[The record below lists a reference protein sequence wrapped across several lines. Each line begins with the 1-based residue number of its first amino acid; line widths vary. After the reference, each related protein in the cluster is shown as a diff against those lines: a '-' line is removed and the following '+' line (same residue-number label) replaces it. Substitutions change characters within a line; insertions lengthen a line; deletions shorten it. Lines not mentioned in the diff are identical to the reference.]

1 MTRPS
6 GRNSPQQIQQRATP
20 QSESPTPITRPAAQ
34 APVRRLTEEGIEVNE
49 AAGKLLDAIRS
60 INQKRN
66 VVTIDEF
73 RRYEPLFRKPTH
85 AIELAEEHAIKDL
98 SNEFTMRFDPYHE
111 IQITDATKTKVV
123 LILPRIFTQM
133 RPAENN
139 LYADVAFSRAGRL
152 ATLQQARPEQ
162 REAATA
168 QLKQHLEV
176 AQRSNFDI
184 VREGAEIFAQAQLDF
199 DRIYHPERVAPQSA
213 AVSMTPTILDD
224 DECEEVE

>member
-1 MTRPS
+1 
-6 GRNSPQQIQQRATP
+6 
-20 QSESPTPITRPAAQ
+20 
-34 APVRRLTEEGIEVNE
+34 
-49 AAGKLLDAIRS
+49 
-60 INQKRN
+60 
-66 VVTIDEF
+66 
-73 RRYEPLFRKPTH
+73 
-85 AIELAEEHAIKDL
+85 
-98 SNEFTMRFDPYHE
+98 
-111 IQITDATKTKVV
+111 
-123 LILPRIFTQM
+123 M

-199 DRIYHPERVAPQSA
+199 DRIYHPERVSEWLRKGDCYPIY
-213 AVSMTPTILDD
+213 VEIGPTNRCNHHCIFWAFNKSF
-224 DECEEVE
+224 C